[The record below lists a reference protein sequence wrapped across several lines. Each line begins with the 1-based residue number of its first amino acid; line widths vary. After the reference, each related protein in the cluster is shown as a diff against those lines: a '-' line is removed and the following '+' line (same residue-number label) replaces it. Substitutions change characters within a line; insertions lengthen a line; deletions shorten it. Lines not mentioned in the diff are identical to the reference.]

1 MEPLTENQLAVR
13 TMLSFIPLL
22 IFGIYIA
29 VHYTRNSMIANV
41 TKKSIEKILTDGWMI
56 QDLSVFTIR
65 KKSNGVYLVYV
76 EVVNE
81 KINDWTNDHISI
93 RKDGTIVQE
102 SLTRNMERIETYN

>member
-13 TMLSFIPLL
+13 TMLSFMPLL
-22 IFGIYIA
+22 IFGIIVA
-29 VHYTRNSMIANV
+29 THHIRNSKIASV
-41 TKKSIEKILTDGWMI
+41 AKRSVEKILTDGWMI
-56 QDLSVFTIR
+56 QDLRVFTIR
-65 KKSNGVYLVYV
+65 KKSNGVYSVYV

-102 SLTRNMERIETYN
+102 DLTRNMERIETYN